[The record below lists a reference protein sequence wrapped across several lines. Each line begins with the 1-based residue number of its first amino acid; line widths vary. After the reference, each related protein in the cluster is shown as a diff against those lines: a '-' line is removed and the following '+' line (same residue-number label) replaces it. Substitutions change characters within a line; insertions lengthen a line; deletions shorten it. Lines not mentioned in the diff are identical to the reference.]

1 MGMNDGTTGETS
13 VCVKCR
19 QRIEH
24 GIILRGYQGGPG
36 KPIWR
41 TPDRGHGCA
50 KCPTD
55 NDLHKP
61 GHIRGGIP
69 T

>member
-13 VCVKCR
+13 VCLKCR

-24 GIILRGYQGGPG
+24 GIILRGYQGGAGTPV
-36 KPIWR
+36 WR
-41 TPDRGHGCA
+41 TLDRGPRCA
-50 KCPTD
+50 VCRD
-55 NDLHKP
+55 NDHHEP
-61 GHIRGGIP
+61 GHIRRGIP